1 MIVCMSYMLILSSF
15 LVTLV
20 VVRKPQ
26 THYKFR
32 LLKFL
37 QVDKT
42 SKSAWFL
49 EGIIKS
55 VPICHLQLT
64 TNEQRVIL

>member
-1 MIVCMSYMLILSSF
+1 MEVYTSYMLILSSF

-20 VVRKPQ
+20 VVQKQ
-26 THYKFR
+26 QIYYKFR

-37 QVDKT
+37 KADKT
-42 SKSAWFL
+42 SKSSWFF
-49 EGIIKS
+49 EGIIKL

-64 TNEQRVIL
+64 TNEQKS